1 MFLFVIFVFRCVG
14 WLCLIWGCL
23 ICFVLIV
30 DWVVRLGCEWEVDF
44 YCAIDYFD
52 LD

>member
-1 MFLFVIFVFRCVG
+1 MCWLVVFDLGLFNLF
-14 WLCLIWGCL
+14 
-23 ICFVLIV
+23 CFDCGLG
-30 DWVVRLGCEWEVDF
+30 VRLGCEWEVDF